1 MKFPWQ
7 LAGLLFLLGIVV
19 QVVKRLVGGEKGIRR
34 RRERRD
40 VPLPP
45 MPDDSPVTRD
55 GLEPEVWPV
64 VARRLLTPIETKL
77 FTTLCE
83 ALPGHR
89 IMSQVAVSR
98 IVDVKPGSDGY
109 YWFNRF
115 SRMTVDFVVCDQAF
129 NVIAAIELDDPSHG
143 TARAEERDGR
153 KDKALASAGIRL
165 YRWRTN
171 SMPNIHAIRKAI
183 GAIGI

>member
-7 LAGLLFLLGIVV
+7 LAGLLILLGIVA
-19 QVVKRLVGGEKGIRR
+19 QVVKRFSAEEKGSGR

-40 VPLPP
+40 VPLPS

-64 VARRLLTPIETKL
+64 VARRLLTPVETKL
-77 FTTLCE
+77 FATLCE
-83 ALPGHR
+83 ALPSHR

-115 SRMTVDFVVCDQAF
+115 SRMTVDFVVCDQSF
-129 NVIAAIELDDPSHG
+129 NVLAAIELDDPSHG

-153 KDKALASAGIRL
+153 KDKALASAGVRL
-165 YRWRTN
+165 FRWRTN
-171 SMPNIHAIRKAI
+171 SMPNVQGIRKAF
-183 GAIGI
+183 GALRS